1 MTTRARGR
9 FRAAV
14 PTGILVVGVLAAVT
28 GPVGAAAKPHATAAL
43 YVAPK
48 NGRAKLLGGCKT
60 AAYSQINPAIRAAAV
75 GDTIVVCAGTYTGSA
90 SVKVPISAKASVTV
104 TSGALITKA
113 ISLIGEPGA
122 VIKANGLVNGVTL
135 LGPGSAGAV
144 VNGITA
150 EDAIGEGILA
160 VETAGVRIENST
172 VVHND
177 DGGPKSAWIE
187 CQNPGQVIP
196 NDCGEGLH
204 LMTVTNATVL
214 NDTVEFNSGGI
225 LLSDEFGP
233 TSRNVIKG
241 NLVEDNESDCGITIV
256 GHNAHAVNAA
266 GVPQPKIAGVYDNL
280 IVGNSVLSNGTTGEG
295 GGVLLAGA
303 ASYDNTIS
311 DNEIAGN
318 GLSGVTIHEHGVDAL
333 SDDVIVDNWIG
344 TNNITGDPG
353 TADQLTTGIFVEKDS
368 PKLPKITITIKNNTI
383 AWNHYGV
390 FDNTAGPLHLSDNT
404 FRHVEKS
411 LQL

>member
-1 MTTRARGR
+1 MRARGW
-9 FRAAV
+9 FRTAV
-14 PTGILVVGVLAAVT
+14 IAGILVVGVLAGGG
-28 GPVGAAAKPHATAAL
+28 GPAGAAAKPHAAKTL
-43 YVAPK
+43 YVAPR
-48 NGRAKLLGGCKT
+48 NGRAKLPGGCKT
-60 AAYSQINPAIRAAAV
+60 AAYSQINPAIRAANA
-75 GDTIVVCAGTYTGSA
+75 GDTIEVCAGTYTGSA
-90 SVKVPISAKASVTV
+90 SIKVPISAKASVTI

-113 ISLIGEPGA
+113 ISLVGEPGA
-122 VIKANGLVNGVTL
+122 VIKATGLVNGVTL

-160 VETAGVRIENST
+160 VETGGVRIENST

-177 DGGPKSAWIE
+177 NGGPKSAWIE

-214 NDTVEFNSGGI
+214 NNTIEFNSGGV

-233 TSRNVIKG
+233 TSRNIIKG

-256 GHNAHAVNAA
+256 GHNAKAVNSA
-266 GVPQPKIAGVYDNL
+266 GVPQPTVAGVYDNL
-280 IVGNSVLSNGTTGEG
+280 IVDNSVISNGTTGEG

-318 GLSGVTIHEHGVDAL
+318 GLSGITIHEHGVDAL
-333 SDDVIVDNWIG
+333 SGDVIVDNLIG

-368 PKLPKITITIKNNTI
+368 PKFPRVSITIKNNTI

-390 FDNTAGPLHLSDNT
+390 FDNTAGALHLSANI
-404 FRHVEKS
+404 FRHVKKS
-411 LQL
+411 VQL